1 MILKAA
7 DPPGRRPAGG
17 VLPARPA
24 MPWRVGALDH
34 SWKPLPCGSGTL
46 PAPRNTTVRAL
57 LPRGDVPGNPIDAHL
72 LQMISP
78 ELKLVAPAS
87 QGLASRCKATRQ
99 QRSLRG
105 QERHCIGLSPIRSL
119 RARRRIILSVGLI
132 LSKKKRLT
140 HWGGNPWRIDLQSVA

>member
-17 VLPARPA
+17 VLLARPA
-24 MPWRVGALDH
+24 IPWRVGTLDH

-46 PAPRNTTVRAL
+46 PAPRNTTVRAM

-87 QGLASRCKATRQ
+87 QGLASRCQGRF
-99 QRSLRG
+99 
-105 QERHCIGLSPIRSL
+105 I
-119 RARRRIILSVGLI
+119 LI
-132 LSKKKRLT
+132 LGLTGFRATSRGGIRNVVSPPRRSYVPSDGTRKRRCSSRR
-140 HWGGNPWRIDLQSVA
+140 PSSA